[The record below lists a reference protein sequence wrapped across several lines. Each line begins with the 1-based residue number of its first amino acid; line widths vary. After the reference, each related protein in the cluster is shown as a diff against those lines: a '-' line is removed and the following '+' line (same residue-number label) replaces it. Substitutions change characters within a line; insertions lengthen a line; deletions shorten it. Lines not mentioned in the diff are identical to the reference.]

1 MDQEVM
7 YGFVEVM
14 YGSGGDVW
22 VVGVMYGSGGDV
34 WVSGGNV
41 WIRR

>member
-7 YGFVEVM
+7 YGLVVM

-22 VVGVMYGSGGDV
+22 VC
-34 WVSGGNV
+34 GGNV

>member
-7 YGFVEVM
+7 YGSGGMYGLVVM

-22 VVGVMYGSGGDV
+22 VC
-34 WVSGGNV
+34 GGNV

>member
-7 YGFVEVM
+7 YGFVVVM
-14 YGSGGDVW
+14 HGSGGDVW
-22 VVGVMYGSGGDV
+22 VC
-34 WVSGGNV
+34 GGNV